1 MDQTLAIG
9 WTRNEAAARLADFR
23 RILGANLALQVVIGV
38 TAIAAP
44 HWLATQLGLDEPA
57 QPGWVCAWGGML
69 LLVTVLYVPG
79 WLQPV
84 RKRVSN
90 VAGILGRIGL
100 AVLYLIMGLALAKG
114 FLWLAGFDF
123 VFAVVLAALFLR
135 LGRAELMARP

>member
-1 MDQTLAIG
+1 MDQTLGIG

-44 HWLATQLGLDEPA
+44 RWLSTQVGLDEPV

-69 LLVTVLYVPG
+69 LLVTALYVPG

-84 RKRVSN
+84 RERVLN

-114 FLWLAGFDF
+114 FLWFAGFDF
-123 VFAVVLAALFLR
+123 VFAVVLTVLFLR